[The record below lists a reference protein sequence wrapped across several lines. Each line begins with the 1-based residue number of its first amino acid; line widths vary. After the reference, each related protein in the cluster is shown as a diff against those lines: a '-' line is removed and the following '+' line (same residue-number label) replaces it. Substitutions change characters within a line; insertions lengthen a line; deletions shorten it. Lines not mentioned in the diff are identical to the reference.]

1 MKKTILFLTVVLLL
15 AGCASKGND
24 GEKGAE
30 GKVDKEVEQQVGEET
45 LSLQL
50 LKADEE
56 AGITIENSEV
66 YKELNRMITEN
77 ADMGLANDFSINII
91 DIVDSGT
98 ENASLLFL
106 AINRLDEPMKNI
118 TFDYTLGHDNGEFV
132 WKGVEVNLSEQETGI
147 IQPNHAV
154 PFTLSITPEQ
164 EALIDTLEQDNQV
177 GKMDNF
183 KFESVN

>member
-1 MKKTILFLTVVLLL
+1 M
-15 AGCASKGND
+15 AGCASKDNNR
-24 GEKGAE
+24 EKGAE
-30 GKVDKEVEQQVGEET
+30 VKVDKEVEQEA

-56 AGITIENSEV
+56 AGVTIENSEV
-66 YKELNRMITEN
+66 YKELNRMITED

-118 TFDYTLGHDNGEFV
+118 TFDYTLGHDNGEYV
-132 WKGVEVNLSEQETGI
+132 WEGVKVNLTEQDTGI

-154 PFTLSITPEQ
+154 PFSLGITPEQ

-177 GKMDNF
+177 VKMDNF

>member
-1 MKKTILFLTVVLLL
+1 MKKTIIFLIIILLV
-15 AGCASKGND
+15 AGCASKDNNR
-24 GEKGAE
+24 EKGAE
-30 GKVDKEVEQQVGEET
+30 VKVDKEVEQEA

-56 AGITIENSEV
+56 AGVTIENSEV
-66 YKELNRMITEN
+66 YKELNRMITED

-118 TFDYTLGHDNGEFV
+118 TFDYTLGHDNGEYV
-132 WKGVEVNLSEQETGI
+132 WEGVKVNLTEQDTGI

-154 PFTLSITPEQ
+154 PFSLGITPEQ

-177 GKMDNF
+177 VKMDNF
-183 KFESVN
+183 KFESES

>member
-1 MKKTILFLTVVLLL
+1 MKKILFLLTVALLLL
-15 AGCASKGND
+15 AGCASKDDN
-24 GEKGAE
+24 KQQGAE
-30 GKVDKEVEQQVGEET
+30 EKVDKTVEKEA

-56 AGITIENSEV
+56 AGVTIENSEV

-77 ADMGLANDFSINII
+77 RDMGLANDFSINII

-106 AINRLDEPMKNI
+106 AVNRLDEPMKNI

-132 WKGVEVNLSEQETGI
+132 WEGVEVNLTEQDTGI

-154 PFTLSITPEQ
+154 PFSLSITPEQ

-177 GKMDNF
+177 VKMENF
-183 KFESVN
+183 KFVSAK

>member
-1 MKKTILFLTVVLLL
+1 MKKILFLLTVALLLL
-15 AGCASKGND
+15 AGCTSKDDN
-24 GEKGAE
+24 KKQGAE
-30 GKVDKEVEQQVGEET
+30 EKVDKTVEQEA

-56 AGITIENSEV
+56 AGVTIENSEV
-66 YKELNRMITEN
+66 YKELDRMITED
-77 ADMGLANDFSINII
+77 ADMVLANDFSINII

-118 TFDYTLGHDNGEFV
+118 SFDYTLGLDSGENI
-132 WKGVEVNLSEQETGI
+132 WEGVEVNLSETDTGI

-154 PFTLSITPEQ
+154 PFSLGITPEQ

-177 GKMDNF
+177 VKMDNF
-183 KFESVN
+183 KFESVK

>member
-1 MKKTILFLTVVLLL
+1 MKKTIIFLIIILLV
-15 AGCASKGND
+15 AGCASKDNNR
-24 GEKGAE
+24 EKGAE
-30 GKVDKEVEQQVGEET
+30 VKVDKEVEQEA

-56 AGITIENSEV
+56 AGVTIENSEV
-66 YKELNRMITEN
+66 YKELNRMITED

-118 TFDYTLGHDNGEFV
+118 TFDYTLGHDNGEYV
-132 WKGVEVNLSEQETGI
+132 WEGVKVNLTEQDTGI

-154 PFTLSITPEQ
+154 PFSLGITPEQ

-177 GKMDNF
+177 VKMDNF

>member
-1 MKKTILFLTVVLLL
+1 MKKTIFFLLVVLLL
-15 AGCASKGND
+15 AGCASKDNNR
-24 GEKGAE
+24 EKGAE
-30 GKVDKEVEQQVGEET
+30 EKVDKTVEQET

-56 AGITIENSEV
+56 AGVTIENSEV

-118 TFDYTLGHDNGEFV
+118 KFDYTLGHDNGAFV
-132 WKGVEVNLSEQETGI
+132 WEGVEVDLSEQETGI
-147 IQPNHAV
+147 IQSNHAV

-164 EALIDTLEQDNQV
+164 EAIIDTLEQDNQV
-177 GKMDNF
+177 VKMDNF

>member
-1 MKKTILFLTVVLLL
+1 MKKTIIFLIIILLV
-15 AGCASKGND
+15 AGCASKDNNR
-24 GEKGAE
+24 EKGAE
-30 GKVDKEVEQQVGEET
+30 VKVDKEVEQET

-56 AGITIENSEV
+56 AGVTIENSEV
-66 YKELNRMITEN
+66 YKELNRMITED

-118 TFDYTLGHDNGEFV
+118 TFDYTLGHDNGEYV
-132 WKGVEVNLSEQETGI
+132 WEGVKVNLTEQDTGI

-154 PFTLSITPEQ
+154 PFSLGITPEQ

-177 GKMDNF
+177 VKMDNF
-183 KFESVN
+183 KFESES

>member
-1 MKKTILFLTVVLLL
+1 MKKTLYLLTVALLL
-15 AGCASKGND
+15 AGCASKDDNR
-24 GEKGAE
+24 KQGAE
-30 GKVDKEVEQQVGEET
+30 EKVDKTVEQQVEEET

-50 LKADEE
+50 LKTDEE
-56 AGITIENSEV
+56 AGVTIENSEV
-66 YKELNRMITEN
+66 YKELNRMITED

-98 ENASLLFL
+98 ESASLLFL

-118 TFDYTLGHDNGEFV
+118 SFDYTLGLDSGEFI
-132 WKGVEVNLSEQETGI
+132 WEGVEVNLSETDTGI

-154 PFTLSITPEQ
+154 PFSLGITPEQ

-177 GKMDNF
+177 VKMDNF
-183 KFESVN
+183 KFESVK

>member
-1 MKKTILFLTVVLLL
+1 MKKILFVLTVALLFL
-15 AGCASKGND
+15 AGCASKDDNKQQ
-24 GEKGAE
+24 EAE
-30 GKVDKEVEQQVGEET
+30 EKVDKTVEQET

-50 LKADEE
+50 LKTDEE
-56 AGITIENSEV
+56 AGVTIENSEV

-132 WKGVEVNLSEQETGI
+132 WEDVEVDLTEQDTGI

-154 PFTLSITPEQ
+154 PFTLSITAEQ
-164 EALIDTLEQDNQV
+164 EALIDILEQDNQV
-177 GKMDNF
+177 VKMDNF

>member
-1 MKKTILFLTVVLLL
+1 MKKTIFFLIVVLLL
-15 AGCASKGND
+15 AGCASKDNNR
-24 GEKGAE
+24 EKGAE
-30 GKVDKEVEQQVGEET
+30 EKVDKTVEQQK

-56 AGITIENSEV
+56 AGVTIENSEV

-118 TFDYTLGHDNGEFV
+118 KFDYTLGHDNGASV
-132 WKGVEVNLSEQETGI
+132 WEGVEVDLSEQETGI

-154 PFTLSITPEQ
+154 PFSLSITPEQ

-177 GKMDNF
+177 VKMDNF
-183 KFESVN
+183 KFDSVN